1 MRTKLTEEHV
11 KSTVCDAVEIERE
24 FVCDALP
31 CALVWMTRELMSQYI
46 EFVVDRLLGALGY
59 GKVYGVAN
67 PELVTTRK
75 LLFKSLILQV
85 ALYVGGLYIC
95 GKIGWESVMKMG
107 QDTRELFF
115 YETFLYYNPL
125 LLITMMVWL
134 WGVNL
139 WVFSRT
145 GVDYAAIFYL
155 GPDHHSH
162 KEIWKVLQFL
172 SYLPS
177 LSNDFLKNLRVSQCA
192 RWMTTTIL
200 TSMTAYLYLH
210 VLGCFSTSAEEVA
223 AATESAPAPV
233 GVTEQSEAPVEGTS
247 KEVVVEEA
255 EKKDEETEKKP
266 EEPKVEEEED
276 KTETP
281 VIVEEAKT
289 EEKEEVTE
297 TLVVVEEEKKAE
309 AEEVVAAG
317 EVAAEKTEE

>member
-11 KSTVCDAVEIERE
+11 KSTVCDAVEIESE

-125 LLITMMVWL
+125 LLIVT
-134 WGVNL
+134 
-139 WVFSRT
+139 
-145 GVDYAAIFYL
+145 IFYL

-162 KEIWKVLQFL
+162 KEIWK
-172 SYLPS
+172 
-177 LSNDFLKNLRVSQCA
+177 CA

>member
-67 PELVTTRK
+67 PFDWME
-75 LLFKSLILQV
+75 LILLQGKTNFFEKR
-85 ALYVGGLYIC
+85 VGDYQ
-95 GKIGWESVMKMG
+95 KASIGWESVMKMG

-162 KEIWKVLQFL
+162 KEIWK
-172 SYLPS
+172 
-177 LSNDFLKNLRVSQCA
+177 CA

-210 VLGCFSTSAEEVA
+210 VLGCFSTS
-223 AATESAPAPV
+223 
-233 GVTEQSEAPVEGTS
+233 
-247 KEVVVEEA
+247 
-255 EKKDEETEKKP
+255 
-266 EEPKVEEEED
+266 
-276 KTETP
+276 
-281 VIVEEAKT
+281 VIDASSLIFRDILYSLCFIEF
-289 EEKEEVTE
+289 
-297 TLVVVEEEKKAE
+297 
-309 AEEVVAAG
+309 
-317 EVAAEKTEE
+317 

>member
-1 MRTKLTEEHV
+1 MKLTEEHV
-11 KSTVCDAVEIERE
+11 KSIVCNAVEIERE

-46 EFVVDRLLGALGY
+46 ESVVDRLLGALGY

-134 WGVNL
+134 WDVNL

-162 KEIWKVLQFL
+162 KEIWK
-172 SYLPS
+172 
-177 LSNDFLKNLRVSQCA
+177 CA
-192 RWMTTTIL
+192 RWMTTIIL
-200 TSMTAYLYLH
+200 TSMTAYLYLYSH
-210 VLGCFSTSAEEVA
+210 GDVSLAASQPAEEVV

-233 GVTEQSEAPVEGTS
+233 AVTEQSKAPVEGAS

-281 VIVEEAKT
+281 VVVEEAKT
-289 EEKEEVTE
+289 
-297 TLVVVEEEKKAE
+297 
-309 AEEVVAAG
+309 
-317 EVAAEKTEE
+317 

>member
-1 MRTKLTEEHV
+1 MRTKLMEERV
-11 KSTVCDAVEIERE
+11 NSIVSDAVEIERE

-46 EFVVDRLLGALGY
+46 EFVVDRLLRALGY

-67 PELVTTRK
+67 PFDWME
-75 LLFKSLILQV
+75 LILLQGKTNFFEKR
-85 ALYVGGLYIC
+85 VGDYQ
-95 GKIGWESVMKMG
+95 KASIGWESVMKMG

-192 RWMTTTIL
+192 RWMTTITL
-200 TSMTAYLYLH
+200 TSMTVYLYLH
-210 VLGCFSTSAEEVA
+210 VLGCFSTSAEEVV

-233 GVTEQSEAPVEGTS
+233 SEAPVEGTS

-281 VIVEEAKT
+281 VVVEEAKT
-289 EEKEEVTE
+289 EEKDEVTE
-297 TLVVVEEEKKAE
+297 TLAVVEEEEKAK

-317 EVAAEKTEE
+317 EVAAEKTDE

>member
-1 MRTKLTEEHV
+1 MRTKLMEERV
-11 KSTVCDAVEIERE
+11 NSIVSDAVEIERE

-46 EFVVDRLLGALGY
+46 E
-59 GKVYGVAN
+59 GKRTSSRR
-67 PELVTTRK
+67 ELVTTRK

-162 KEIWKVLQFL
+162 KEIWK
-172 SYLPS
+172 
-177 LSNDFLKNLRVSQCA
+177 CA
-192 RWMTTTIL
+192 RWMTTITL
-200 TSMTAYLYLH
+200 TSMTVYLYLH
-210 VLGCFSTSAEEVA
+210 VLGCFST
-223 AATESAPAPV
+223 
-233 GVTEQSEAPVEGTS
+233 
-247 KEVVVEEA
+247 K
-255 EKKDEETEKKP
+255 
-266 EEPKVEEEED
+266 D

-281 VIVEEAKT
+281 VVVEEAKT
-289 EEKEEVTE
+289 EEKDEVTE
-297 TLVVVEEEKKAE
+297 TLAVVEEEEKAK

-317 EVAAEKTEE
+317 EVAAEKTDE

>member
-1 MRTKLTEEHV
+1 MRTKLMEERV
-11 KSTVCDAVEIERE
+11 NSIVSDAVEIERE

-46 EFVVDRLLGALGY
+46 EFVVDRLLRALGY

-67 PELVTTRK
+67 PFDWME
-75 LLFKSLILQV
+75 LILLQGKTNFFEKRVLLPNCEALLVLSSLKV

-162 KEIWKVLQFL
+162 KEIWK
-172 SYLPS
+172 
-177 LSNDFLKNLRVSQCA
+177 CA
-192 RWMTTTIL
+192 RWMTTITL
-200 TSMTAYLYLH
+200 TSMTVYLYLH
-210 VLGCFSTSAEEVA
+210 VLGCFSTSIVLYLSAVIILITPFDIFYKAEEVV

-233 GVTEQSEAPVEGTS
+233 SE
-247 KEVVVEEA
+247 
-255 EKKDEETEKKP
+255 
-266 EEPKVEEEED
+266 VEEEED

-281 VIVEEAKT
+281 VVVEEAKT
-289 EEKEEVTE
+289 EEKDEVTE
-297 TLVVVEEEKKAE
+297 TLAVVEEEEKAK

-317 EVAAEKTEE
+317 EVAAEKTDE

>member
-162 KEIWKVLQFL
+162 KEIWK
-172 SYLPS
+172 
-177 LSNDFLKNLRVSQCA
+177 CA

-210 VLGCFSTSAEEVA
+210 VLGCFSTSAEEVV

-297 TLVVVEEEKKAE
+297 TLAVVEEEKKAE

>member
-1 MRTKLTEEHV
+1 MKLTEEHV
-11 KSTVCDAVEIERE
+11 KSIVCDAVEIERE

-46 EFVVDRLLGALGY
+46 ESVVDRLLGALGY

-134 WGVNL
+134 WDVNL

-162 KEIWKVLQFL
+162 KEIWK
-172 SYLPS
+172 
-177 LSNDFLKNLRVSQCA
+177 CA
-192 RWMTTTIL
+192 RWMTTIIL
-200 TSMTAYLYLH
+200 TSMTAYLYLYSH
-210 VLGCFSTSAEEVA
+210 G
-223 AATESAPAPV
+223 
-233 GVTEQSEAPVEGTS
+233 
-247 KEVVVEEA
+247 
-255 EKKDEETEKKP
+255 D
-266 EEPKVEEEED
+266 VEEEED

-281 VIVEEAKT
+281 VVVEEAKT

-297 TLVVVEEEKKAE
+297 TPAVVEEEKKAE
-309 AEEVVAAG
+309 AEEVVAVG